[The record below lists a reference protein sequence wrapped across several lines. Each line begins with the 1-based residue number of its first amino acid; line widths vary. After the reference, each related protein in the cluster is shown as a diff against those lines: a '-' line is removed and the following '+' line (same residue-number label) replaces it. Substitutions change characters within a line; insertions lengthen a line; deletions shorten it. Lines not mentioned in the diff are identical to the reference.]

1 MQFLE
6 TTHKRKAAGIT
17 ALLLGALI
25 FAMLHMGLQYLDPPQ
40 EYGVAINFGN
50 PERGDGPPVEN
61 TKTPPVVKETSEPV
75 EEEEEVLPE
84 ETNQEVVKEPLV
96 TQETEDAPVIEK
108 PEEPQE
114 EKPVVS
120 EKKKEKEKVVPKPK
134 PKPKPKP
141 SKQTQ
146 DLLNN
151 LLDTPSDTDAPKEEG
166 DKKTPGIKG
175 SLKGDPKATK
185 YYVSTGTTGD
195 KNYNLA
201 GRDALSK
208 PIEKPNCNEEGIVVV
223 RIEVDTSGNVIR
235 AIAGVKGSTNTA
247 KCLMDP
253 ARSAALKTKW
263 NADPNAP
270 NKQKGTIVYRF
281 SLSE

>member
-6 TTHKRKAAGIT
+6 TTHKRKAAVIT
-17 ALLLGALI
+17 ALLLGAMV
-25 FAMLHMGLQYLDPPQ
+25 FAMLHVGLQYLDPPQ

-50 PERGDGPPVEN
+50 PDRGVGSPIEN
-61 TKTPPVVKETSEPV
+61 TKTPPVVKETPEPV
-75 EEEEEVLPE
+75 EEEQEVLPE
-84 ETNQEVVKEPLV
+84 ATSQEVVKEPLI
-96 TQETEDAPVIEK
+96 TQDTEDAPVIEK

-114 EKPVVS
+114 EKPLES
-120 EKKKEKEKVVPKPK
+120 EKKKEEPKVVPK

-151 LLDTPSDTDAPKEEG
+151 LLDTPADTDPPKEEG
-166 DKKTPGIKG
+166 DTKTPGIKG

-185 YYVSTGTTGD
+185 YYGSTGSTGD

-223 RIEVDTSGNVIR
+223 RIEVDTNGKVIS
-235 AIAGVKGSTNTA
+235 AIPGVKGSTNTA
-247 KCLMDP
+247 KCLKDP
-253 ARSAALKTKW
+253 ARAAALKTKW